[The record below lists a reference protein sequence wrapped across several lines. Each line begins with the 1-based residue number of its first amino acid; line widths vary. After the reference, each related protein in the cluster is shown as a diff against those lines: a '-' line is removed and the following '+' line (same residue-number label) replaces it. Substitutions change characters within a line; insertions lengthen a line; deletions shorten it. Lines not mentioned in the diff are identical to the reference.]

1 MKYFLL
7 LPVVTLGLLVT
18 PATGG
23 VLVDFETQPEW
34 SVWEPERC
42 GGSLAF
48 VPAPDGTGTCMKVT
62 WTSTP
67 PKALL
72 DLPAGAKSRP
82 VVMKRNETDA
92 PFQGTLKVKVYSED
106 PAPVRRVEVRLKDAK
121 GESFS
126 WGTDVSLEPKKWQ
139 VVSIALVPG
148 KESSRRSDKPG
159 LADAQVDLPIG
170 LASVKLV
177 LRPGGAG
184 GTVYLDD
191 LEFEAGPAK

>member
-1 MKYFLL
+1 MKTRLL
-7 LPVVTLGLLVT
+7 LAWGILALFSGGLT
-18 PATGG
+18 AA
-23 VLVDFETQPEW
+23 VLVDFENQPEW

-42 GGSLAF
+42 GGSVAL
-48 VPAPDGTGTCMKVT
+48 VPAPEGQGTCMKVA

-67 PKALL
+67 PKALI
-72 DLPAGAKSRP
+72 DLPAGAKNRP
-82 VVMKRNETDA
+82 VVMKRNESDA
-92 PFQGTLKVKVYSED
+92 PFRGTLKLKVYSED
-106 PAPVRRVEVRLKDAK
+106 PTPVRRVEVRLKDAK

-126 WGTDVSLEPKKWQ
+126 WGSDVVLEPKKWQ

-159 LADAQVDLPIG
+159 LADAQVDLPIS

-191 LEFEAGPAK
+191 LEFEAGPPQ